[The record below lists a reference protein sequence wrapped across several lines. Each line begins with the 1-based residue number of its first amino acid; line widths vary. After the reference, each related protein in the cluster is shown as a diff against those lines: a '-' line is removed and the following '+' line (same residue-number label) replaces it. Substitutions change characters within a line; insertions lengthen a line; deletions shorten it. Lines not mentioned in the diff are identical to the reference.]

1 MGIVSKKMSV
11 WNGGKEVIKNF
22 NVRKEM
28 FEDTQYE
35 TLHFELI
42 LDGKEYQGHY
52 KDDEVNWF
60 QMQPNQENHEMPLKD
75 LDAEVKRRIEEWQV
89 E

>member
-1 MGIVSKKMSV
+1 MI
-11 WNGGKEVIKNF
+11 ENF

-28 FEDTQYE
+28 FEDTQHE
-35 TLHFELI
+35 TIHFELT

-60 QMQPNQENHEMPLKD
+60 QMQPDQENHTASLEELE
-75 LDAEVKRRIEEWQV
+75 AEVKKRIKEWEEK
-89 E
+89 